1 MRAFVAGLLVIG
13 LAGVAGCGGGDSTG
27 PSNSSMDGT
36 WHMSITNLSANGVT
50 CSASDIEMD
59 IHANGST
66 FTGTYGGV
74 LACGP
79 TDGQPEGTPVA
90 GTIVHGTRNGTQ
102 VAFDLDNTDAHHAG
116 TITGDNMNGTATY
129 RINYLGG
136 LVVATGSWAAT
147 R

>member
-1 MRAFVAGLLVIG
+1 
-13 LAGVAGCGGGDSTG
+13 
-27 PSNSSMDGT
+27 MDGT

-79 TDGQPEGTPVA
+79 TGGQPEGTPVA